1 MKVVQYKAAENSP
14 LYHSSRP
21 QVVPQVV
28 LVLELVP
35 LVDGAI
41 LLGVLLQQQPL
52 VVVSVLQQQQQL
64 VVPPLL
70 VVSALQQQ
78 QQLVVPPLLV
88 VSALQQQQQLVVP
101 PLLVVSGLLLL
112 APVYSVLS
120 LIALALVSSI
130 APAQHYLPT
139 YPSSPVLYPPYPSL
153 QDP

>member
-52 VVVSVLQQQQQL
+52 V
-64 VVPPLL
+64 
-70 VVSALQQQ
+70 
-78 QQLVVPPLLV
+78 V